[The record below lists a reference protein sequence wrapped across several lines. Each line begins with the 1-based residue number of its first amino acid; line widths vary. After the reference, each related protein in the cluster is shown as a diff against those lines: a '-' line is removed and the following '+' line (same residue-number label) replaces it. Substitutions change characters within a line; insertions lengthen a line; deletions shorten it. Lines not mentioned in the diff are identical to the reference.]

1 MQPKRVPIGGGF
13 FAFMPELLPP
23 ALDYPQHLVVEIHQ
37 AAAALGS
44 VAAISQFVPNPRLL
58 IVPFLSLEAVLSSR
72 IEGTVTTPS
81 AVLEARVIPEAEV
94 EVPAAEVRNYLDAMD
109 YGIGQLPTLPLS
121 LRLVKDLHAIL
132 MKNVRGY
139 NRAPG
144 EFRQGQVYIGSDS
157 LASARYIPPPANVVP
172 ELMSNWEH
180 FLHSDVLPPLVQ
192 CAVTH
197 AQFEMIHP
205 FWDGNGRI
213 GRLFISLAL
222 IAKGHLPQPLLFL
235 SAYLEKHREQYY
247 QHLSDISTTGDW
259 SGWISFF
266 MRAVTAQAGAAVDAA
281 KALLDLRDDVR
292 HGLNTRSIHAL
303 SLVDLL
309 FESPVVT
316 VGLVQ
321 DKLNLHYPTARR
333 AIAALEKVGF
343 LNRKDHKRPARFIA
357 SAIFDA
363 LETASDSPRTQY
375 LSRIIR
381 HTGK

>member
-1 MQPKRVPIGGGF
+1 MPEPKSDQRTPKRVPIGEGHY
-13 FAFMPELLPP
+13 AFVPELLPP
-23 ALDYPQHLVVEIHQ
+23 ALDYPQTLVTEIHE

-44 VAAISQFVPNPRLL
+44 VAAISRFVPNPRLL

-72 IEGTVTTPS
+72 IEGTITTPS

-94 EVPAAEVRNYLDAMD
+94 GVPEAEVRNYLDAMD
-109 YGIGQLPTLPLS
+109 YGIEHLPTLPLS
-121 LRLVKDLHAIL
+121 LRLLKDLHAIL

-144 EFRQGQVYIGSDS
+144 EFRQGQVHIGSDT
-157 LASARYIPPPANVVP
+157 LETARYIPPPANLLP

-180 FLHSDVLPPLVQ
+180 FLHSDVVPPLVQ
-192 CAVTH
+192 CAVAH

-247 QHLSDISTTGDW
+247 QHLSAISTTGDW
-259 SGWISFF
+259 RGWISFF
-266 MRAVTAQAGAAVDAA
+266 MRAVITQANAAVNAA

-292 HGLNTRSIHAL
+292 HGLNTRSVHAL

-316 VGLVQ
+316 VGVVQ
-321 DKLNLHYPTARR
+321 ERLNLPYPTARR
-333 AIAALEKVGF
+333 AIAALEEAGF
-343 LNRKDHKRPARFIA
+343 LTQMYHKRPARFMA
-357 SAIFDA
+357 SKIFDV
-363 LETASDSPRTQY
+363 LEMAADSAHPQ
-375 LSRIIR
+375 
-381 HTGK
+381 